1 MLSAKFRNAS
11 NRLLFI
17 IFSIFLLSAN
27 VFGYYPGLEHNWGPK
42 APPSGTVVG
51 TTDTQTLTHKT
62 FGDDVTVNGTI
73 TANALAAALF
83 NSTSTEFIY
92 RLQPLTPFTGGDFEI
107 EQNGFGIFRMS
118 SSYPGTDPIYNYI
131 QVADS
136 NDVTGNQVGIFGS
149 TTGRDMFGVV
159 GTVRNDWG
167 GQLELQVTDVSN
179 NMVSVIE
186 MSDTSVTANVTFN
199 ATNASIAK
207 LNNLSISAAPLSAL
221 NIVGAYST
229 TLNFFS
235 NSNLNFPSSGTV
247 STIAGAETLQSKTV
261 PLVSNTISGTIEQF
275 NTALSDGDFATLAGP
290 ELLTNKTLDSTNSVS
305 SASISGTIAIS
316 GGGTG
321 STTASGAR
329 SNLGIGT
336 SDTPTFNTVY
346 LSNLNAS
353 RALISDSSK
362 QVSSS
367 VVTST
372 ELGYLSG
379 VSSAIQTQIN
389 TKAANGANSDIT
401 SLSGLSTPLSV
412 AQGGTGASTVSTART
427 ALGVGT
433 SDTPT
438 FSSTILSNLNASRV
452 LISDSTKTV
461 SSSAVTATELGYLSG
476 TTSTIQTQ
484 LNAKASSGANSDI
497 TSLSSLSTPLSIA
510 QGGTAASTAATA
522 RTSLGLGAIATQ
534 NSASVAITG
543 GSLVGLSQ
551 VAVGT
556 STPLSTSAVEIVGRI
571 AVTGNAYVTGN
582 FNVSGNVKFSGSMTQ
597 SAAQD
602 TIFVAPNGTNNV
614 TIKYQASDSSGL
626 KLNYGSADNGSAYI
640 MNHFNGP
647 LYLGTNETNRLT
659 ITGQGSIVPGS
670 GALATNA
677 SDGFLYIPTCA
688 GAPTGTPSS
697 YTGRVAI
704 IYDSTNNKIY
714 IYNGSWKSITLS

>member
-1 MLSAKFRNAS
+1 MTG
-11 NRLLFI
+11 
-17 IFSIFLLSAN
+17 
-27 VFGYYPGLEHNWGPK
+27 V
-42 APPSGTVVG
+42 
-51 TTDTQTLTHKT
+51 QTCALPIYKT

-261 PLVSNTISGTIEQF
+261 PLGSNTISGTIEQF

>member
-261 PLVSNTISGTIEQF
+261 PLGSNTISGTIEQF